1 MNKSIFRMGRYYIL
15 NAAILGMIL
24 CIYLLTASPDIHMV
38 MGEAGVSPFYKGNA
52 GAHTVALSIQ
62 VDSFGAETARE
73 MMDTLLDEGVTAT
86 FFVYGEF
93 AAENP
98 ETVRALADNGF
109 EVGTLGYAGMPVSG
123 GDRDALRSGLFSAAK
138 TIGDYTGR
146 PVTLF
151 SPTEGVYARETLDV
165 AKSLGLKTVLWSAD
179 AGESGLSSAAVRQR
193 ALRGLEN
200 GSVIR
205 LRALPEARDA
215 LRDITR
221 SVRELD
227 YDFATVGTLIQ

>member
-52 GAHTVALSIQ
+52 GAHRVALSIH

-86 FFVYGEF
+86 FFVYG
-93 AAENP
+93 NSP
-98 ETVRALADNGF
+98 PKIPKRCGRWQTMALRWAPW
-109 EVGTLGYAGMPVSG
+109 AMRSMPVSSG
-123 GDRDALRSGLFSAAK
+123 NRDALRSGLFSAAK
-138 TIGDYTGR
+138 TIGDCAGR

-151 SPTEGVYARETLDV
+151 SPSEGVYARETLDV
-165 AKSLGLKTVLWSAD
+165 ARSLGLKTVLWSAD
-179 AGESGLSSAAVRQR
+179 AGDSGLSSAAIRQR

-200 GSVIR
+200 GSIIR
-205 LRALPEARDA
+205 LRALPEALDA

>member
-52 GAHTVALSIQ
+52 GAQRVALSIH

-73 MMDTLLDEGVTAT
+73 MMDTLLDEGVTA
-86 FFVYGEF
+86 
-93 AAENP
+93 
-98 ETVRALADNGF
+98 LADNGF
-109 EVGTLGYAGMPVSG
+109 EVGTLGYAGMPVLG

-165 AKSLGLKTVLWSAD
+165 ARSLGLKTVLWSAD
-179 AGESGLSSAAVRQR
+179 AGDRGLSSAAIKQR

-205 LRALPEARDA
+205 LRALPEALDA